1 MRKETFGVTKDGK
14 TASLYTLENSKGM
27 KAVVTDFGAILVRL
41 IVPDHAGK
49 CADVVMGYDTLE
61 EYFDNDSFF
70 GAVIAPNANRIA
82 GARFSIDGVEYQ
94 LDVNDGP
101 NNLHSHKELG
111 SHKRVWDAAEGDN
124 SITFS
129 LSMAD
134 GELGFPG
141 NKKLQV
147 TYTLTED
154 NELKLEYAG
163 TSDKK
168 TILNMTNHSY
178 FNLDGHDAGDIGGHV
193 LTLHADTYTEI
204 LPGAIPTGKLV
215 PVEGT
220 PMDFRAPKKIGKE
233 IDTDW
238 DQLTM
243 VGGYDHNWCLN
254 GYDGSVRLVA
264 CAQNPSGS
272 RMMEVCTDLPGVQF
286 YAANGL
292 SERAGKGGA
301 RYGRR
306 GALCLETQYYPDT
319 ANEPDFP
326 SAVFG
331 PDREYHSTT
340 IFRFV

>member
-1 MRKETFGVTKDGK
+1 MRKEKFGVSKDGK
-14 TASLYTLENSKGM
+14 EVSLYTLENSRGM

-41 IVPDHAGK
+41 IVPDKDGK

-61 EYFDNDSFF
+61 EYFDNDCFF

-82 GARFSIDGVEYQ
+82 GARFSIDGVEYH

-124 SITFS
+124 SVTFS
-129 LSMAD
+129 LEMTD

-141 NKKLQV
+141 NKKLQI
-147 TYTLTED
+147 TYTLTEE

-168 TILNMTNHSY
+168 TILNMTNHAY
-178 FNLDGHDAGDIGGHV
+178 FNLDGHDAGDIGDHV
-193 LTLHADTYTEI
+193 MTLYADAFTEI
-204 LPGAIPTGKLV
+204 VPGAIPTGKLA

-220 PMDFRAPKKIGKE
+220 PMDFRVPKKIGAE
-233 IDTDW
+233 IDADW
-238 DQLTM
+238 EQLTM

-254 GYDGSVRLVA
+254 GCDGSLRLVA
-264 CAQNPSGS
+264 CAENAAGS
-272 RMMEVCTDLPGVQF
+272 RTMKVYTDLPGVQF
-286 YAANGL
+286 YTANGL
-292 SERAGKGGA
+292 SGRAGKGGA
-301 RYGRR
+301 KYGRR
-306 GALCLETQYYPDT
+306 GAFCLETQYYPDT

-331 PDREYHSTT
+331 PDREYHTAT
-340 IFRFV
+340 VFCFE

>member
-14 TASLYTLENSKGM
+14 TASLYTLENNRGM

-41 IVPDHAGK
+41 IVPDNTGK
-49 CADVVMGYDTLE
+49 TADVVMGYDTLE
-61 EYFDNDSFF
+61 EYFDNGCFF
-70 GAVIAPNANRIA
+70 GAVIAPSANRIA
-82 GARFSIDGVEYQ
+82 GARFSIDGVEYH

-163 TSDKK
+163 ISDKK

-272 RMMEVCTDLPGVQF
+272 RTMEVCTDLPGVQF

-292 SERAGKGGA
+292 TDRAGKDGA

-331 PDREYHSTT
+331 PDREYRSTT

>member
-1 MRKETFGVTKDGK
+1 
-14 TASLYTLENSKGM
+14 
-27 KAVVTDFGAILVRL
+27 
-41 IVPDHAGK
+41 
-49 CADVVMGYDTLE
+49 MGYDTLE

-94 LDVNDGP
+94 LDANDGP

-163 TSDKK
+163 ISDKK

-264 CAQNPSGS
+264 CTQNPSGS
-272 RMMEVCTDLPGVQF
+272 RTMEVCTDLPGVQF

-292 SERAGKGGA
+292 TDRAERTEPDTAA
-301 RYGRR
+301 EAPSVWRP
-306 GALCLETQYYPDT
+306 QYYPDT

-331 PDREYHSTT
+331 PDREYRSTT